1 MASDTL
7 QPGSTT
13 LDVLTC
19 AQGLGLDRLDAQLLL
34 GHVLQRSRAWL
45 LAHDRDP
52 LPPDAMAPLSALLQR
67 RAEGEPLAYLVGDQ
81 EFHGLNLQVNP
92 AVLIPRP
99 DTETLVAWAL
109 ETLPP
114 EAEHR
119 VLDLGTGSGA
129 IALALADQ
137 RPKARIH
144 AVDASAEALAVAKGN
159 AERLGLPVQFAL
171 GSWFGPVTGQRFEL
185 VISNPP
191 YIAEGDEHLPALRFE
206 PKQALTSGPDG
217 LDDIRLIVGHAPAH
231 LAAGGWLLL
240 EHGWDQ
246 HEAVAQLLRE
256 QGFQKV
262 GCRQDLGGQWRCTGG
277 QWPGA

>member
-1 MASDTL
+1 
-7 QPGSTT
+7 
-13 LDVLTC
+13 
-19 AQGLGLDRLDAQLLL
+19 
-34 GHVLQRSRAWL
+34 
-45 LAHDRDP
+45 
-52 LPPDAMAPLSALLQR
+52 
-67 RAEGEPLAYLVGDQ
+67 
-81 EFHGLNLQVNP
+81 
-92 AVLIPRP
+92 
-99 DTETLVAWAL
+99 
-109 ETLPP
+109 
-114 EAEHR
+114 
-119 VLDLGTGSGA
+119 LGTGSGA

-159 AERLGLPVQFAL
+159 AERLGLQVQFAL

-256 QGFQKV
+256 QGFQKA

-277 QWPGA
+277 QWP